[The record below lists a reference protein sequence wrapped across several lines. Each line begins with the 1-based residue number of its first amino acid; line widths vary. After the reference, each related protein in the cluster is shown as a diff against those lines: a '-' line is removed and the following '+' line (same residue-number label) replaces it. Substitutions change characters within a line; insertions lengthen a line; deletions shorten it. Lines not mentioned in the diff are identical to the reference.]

1 MSYQGSCIKLT
12 RSSDAIAELVF
23 DNENESVNKFD
34 RNTLKELR
42 EAVDILKGMSE
53 IKGLMVTST
62 KKDFIV
68 GADITEFGEIFKGT
82 EAQLIQ
88 WMNDANQIFVD
99 IEDLPYPSVS
109 LVQGNALGGGFEM
122 AVNRLSNYDH

>member
-1 MSYQGSCIKLT
+1 MEKPSMSYQGSCIKLT

-99 IEDLPYPSVS
+99 IEDLSYPSVS
-109 LVQGNALGGGFEM
+109 LV
-122 AVNRLSNYDH
+122 